1 MYNGF
6 GKHHGGH
13 HGGGHF
19 FNPGMMYPQYEP
31 STIEIITT
39 GDDICTACRAKTVT
53 GPACDRCPGIKY
65 AGYGATADA
74 VPSWLTVLLF
84 GGVLFW
90 LIGPGWKASRSS
102 YSSRRH
108 VRRAARR
115 ARRKG
120 YKTRVTR
127 SGGMYRVYRKRR

>member
-6 GKHHGGH
+6 GKHH

-19 FNPGMMYPQYEP
+19 FHPMMMSSMYEP

-39 GDDICTACRAKTVT
+39 GDDICTACRAGTVK

-84 GGVLFW
+84 GGVLLW
-90 LIGPGWKASRSS
+90 MIGPGWKASRTST
-102 YSSRRH
+102 SSRR
-108 VRRAARR
+108 RARR
-115 ARRKG
+115 VARRGHRKG

-127 SGGMYRVYRKRR
+127 SGGMYRVHYKRR